1 MRSDMLYY
9 YAECCY
15 ADCHHTECCGATYQ
29 HLVLFHCVLFKR
41 SGMFYYML
49 CDIMLIVIMLSVFTL
64 IVVVPYISI

>member
-1 MRSDMLYY
+1 
-9 YAECCY
+9 
-15 ADCHHTECCGATYQ
+15 
-29 HLVLFHCVLFKR
+29 LFKR